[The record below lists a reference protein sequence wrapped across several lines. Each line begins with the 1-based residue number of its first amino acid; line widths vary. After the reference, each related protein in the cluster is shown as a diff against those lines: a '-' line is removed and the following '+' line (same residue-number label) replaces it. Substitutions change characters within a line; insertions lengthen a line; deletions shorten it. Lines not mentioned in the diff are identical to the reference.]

1 MAVEQAVA
9 ELDHCGQFGH
19 LESEL
24 DHVPPDAIHSGDL
37 ADLLT
42 TCRRLKRVQVV
53 EQVDLEL
60 ELEAEEEHACRQDGG
75 SILVERGVEQD

>member
-1 MAVEQAVA
+1 MA

-19 LESEL
+19 LECKF

-60 ELEAEEEHACRQDGG
+60 QLEAEEEHACRQDGR